1 MAVDKRAARLGALA
15 LVAVFLLGSIGA
27 RLWFLQTVRR
37 ETFQQQVSVSKT
49 RTQLLV
55 PERGRI
61 FDALGRILADN
72 RRVLTVT
79 VDRSIIRKTSNR
91 TELFTRLSG
100 LIGVSVQ
107 EMELRYQSGRY
118 SNFLPL
124 PLREDVPEDVV
135 LQIESRSEDFPGVRG
150 DEDWSRVYPYAPLAS
165 HVIGYLGLILDTQAQ
180 QYKDLGYLN
189 NEVVGQFGVEKSM
202 ESTLHGTWGKVVYE
216 VDSTNH
222 VVREISR
229 VEPVAGKDIQLTI
242 DLKIQ
247 QYAEEALQ
255 TELTLQRDTTDVTK
269 MARNPIDKLGNKKFT
284 GEAFVVDPNGNE
296 YLPYPAPAGSVV
308 VMDHETGQVIAMAS
322 YPNFDNR
329 WFNSGI
335 SGAKFK
341 QLFPNDPAH
350 PDKSILVNRAIQ
362 GQYNLGSTF
371 KPFVAYAAM
380 ITGILSPTETYTDKG
395 SYKLETIDRSVCNTG
410 VRCEYF
416 NATNPNTGRPSAYGP
431 VSVESALAISSDA
444 FFYRLGELTYSA
456 NRCRCL
462 LQDQVR
468 KFGFGSPSG
477 IELPFEFTGRVPDSD
492 LKKKLV
498 DQGKLAKGEVP
509 RLLVGDNVQTAIGQG
524 LLAASPLQLANAYS
538 TLANGGFLNTPHIVR
553 AIFQGGVPEIS
564 PGQVDLS
571 KGVVLTSF
579 DKAELVQQ
587 LDLPPVISDPIIAG
601 LKRVITGRGVRYPS
615 TFYHATTG
623 ETLFRNYPYD
633 KLTIAGKTGT
643 AQGFAS
649 KPWNDSSAFA
659 AFSTNPFKPYTV
671 VAYLEKS
678 GYGSK
683 AAAPV
688 VKCIFEALS
697 GSVHLDAVVP
707 SDPLDVTSLVPAAP
721 VSLPSSNC
729 LQNPFDPVRD

>member
-15 LVAVFLLGSIGA
+15 LVAVILLGSIGA
-27 RLWFLQTVRR
+27 RLWFLQTVKR

-61 FDALGRILADN
+61 FDALGRVLADN

-79 VDRSIIRKTSNR
+79 VDRSIIRRTSNR

-100 LIGVSVQ
+100 LLGVSVQ
-107 EMELRYQSGRY
+107 EMELRFQSGRY

-165 HVIGYLGLILDTQAQ
+165 HVIGYLGLILDTQVA
-180 QYKDLGYLN
+180 QYKELGYLN

-202 ESTLHGTWGKVVYE
+202 EATLHGTWGKVVYE

-242 DLKIQ
+242 DLTIQ
-247 QYAEEALQ
+247 QYAEQALQ
-255 TELTLQRDTTDVTK
+255 TELRLQRETTDVTH
-269 MARNPIDKLGNKKFT
+269 MARNPTDKLGNKKFT
-284 GEAFVVDPNGNE
+284 GEAFVLDASGNE
-296 YLPYPAPAGSVV
+296 YLPYSAPAGSVV

-329 WFNSGI
+329 WFNAGI

-341 QLFPNDPAH
+341 QLFPNDKAH

-380 ITGILSPTETYTDKG
+380 ITGIITPIEIYVDKG
-395 SYKLETIDRSVCNTG
+395 SYKLETIDRSICNTG

-416 NATNPNTGRPSAYGP
+416 NATNPNTGRPSSYGP

-444 FFYRLGELTYSA
+444 FFYRLGELTFKAGRS
-456 NRCRCL
+456 L

-468 KFGFGSPSG
+468 KFGFGTDSG
-477 IELPFEFTGRVPDSD
+477 IELPFEFGGRVPDTE

-498 DQGKLAKGEVP
+498 AQGKLAKGEVP

-524 LLAASPLQLANAYS
+524 LLAASPLQLANAYA
-538 TLANGGFLNTPHIVR
+538 TLANGGFLNKPHIVR
-553 AIFQGGVPEIS
+553 AVYQGGVPESS
-564 PGQVDLS
+564 PGQVDLA
-571 KGVVLTSF
+571 KGVVLAAY
-579 DKAELVQQ
+579 DKADLVEQI
-587 LDLPPVISDPIIAG
+587 DLPPAVSDPIVQG
-601 LKRVITGRGVRYPS
+601 LKRVVTGRGVRYPP

-623 ETLFRNYPYD
+623 ETLFRNYPYN

-659 AFSTNPFKPYTV
+659 AFSTNPLKPYTV
-671 VAYLEKS
+671 VAYLEKA

-688 VKCIFEALS
+688 VKCMFEALS
-697 GSVHLDAVVP
+697 GAVRLDAVAP
-707 SDPLDVTSLVPAAP
+707 SDPLDVTSQVAAEPAVLA
-721 VSLPSSNC
+721 STNC
-729 LQNPFDPVRD
+729 LQNPYDPVRD

>member
-15 LVAVFLLGSIGA
+15 LVSVILLGAIGA

-49 RTQLLV
+49 RSQLLV

-61 FDALGRILADN
+61 FDSQGRVMADN
-72 RRVLTVT
+72 RRILTVT
-79 VDRSIIRKTSNR
+79 VDRSVIRKGSNR
-91 TELFTRLSG
+91 KELFTRLSG
-100 LIGVSVQ
+100 LLKVSVQ
-107 EMELRYQSGRY
+107 EMEVRYQSGRY

-124 PLREDVPEDVV
+124 PLAEDVPEDVV

-150 DEDWSRVYPYAPLAS
+150 DEDWSRVYPFAPLAG

-180 QYKDLGYLN
+180 DYKQLGYLN
-189 NEVVGQFGVEKSM
+189 NEIVGQFGVEKSM
-202 ESTLHGTWGKVVYE
+202 ESALHGTWGKVVYE
-216 VDSTNH
+216 VDSANH
-222 VVREISR
+222 VVRELSR
-229 VEPVAGKDIQLTI
+229 VVPVPGKDIELTI
-242 DLKIQ
+242 DLKVQ
-247 QYAEEALQ
+247 QYAEQALQ
-255 TELTLQRDTTDVTK
+255 TELRQQRENTDIK
-269 MARNPIDKLGNKKFT
+269 RMAKNPVDKFGKPKFT
-284 GEAFVVDPNGNE
+284 GENFVVSSGAQ

-308 VMDHETGQVIAMAS
+308 VLNQDTGQVVAMAS

-329 WFNSGI
+329 WFNAGI

-341 QLFPNDPAH
+341 QLFPNDPQH

-380 ITGILSPTETYTDKG
+380 TSGILGPNETYLDQG
-395 SYKLETIDRSVCNTG
+395 SYKLQSIDKSVCATG

-416 NATNPNTGRPSAYGP
+416 NATNPVSGKPSTYGP

-444 FFYRLGELTYSA
+444 FFYRIGELSFQAGRT
-456 NRCRCL
+456 L

-468 KFGFGSPSG
+468 KFGFGAATG
-477 IELPFEFTGRVPDSD
+477 IDLPFEFSGRVPDNA

-498 DQGKLAKGEVP
+498 EQGKLSKGEVP

-524 LLAASPLQLANAYS
+524 LLAASPLQLANAYA
-538 TLANGGFLNTPHIVR
+538 TLANGGFLNRPHIVKSVY
-553 AIFQGGVPEIS
+553 QGGVPDS
-564 PGQVDLS
+564 GPNQVDLTQ
-571 KGVVLTSF
+571 GTLITSN
-579 DKAELVQQ
+579 DKPEVVQQ
-587 LDLPPVISDPIIAG
+587 IDLPPTVRDPIVRG
-601 LKRVITGRGVRYPS
+601 LKRVITGSGVNYPS
-615 TFYHATTG
+615 NFYHATTG
-623 ETLFRNYPYD
+623 ETLFKNYPYS

-659 AFSTNPFKPYTV
+659 AFSTNPFAPYTV

-697 GSVHLDAVVP
+697 NSVTVDDVSP
-707 SDPLDVTSLVPAAP
+707 SDPLDAASLVAAQP
-721 VSLPSSNC
+721 EALKDVAC

>member
-1 MAVDKRAARLGALA
+1 
-15 LVAVFLLGSIGA
+15 
-27 RLWFLQTVRR
+27 
-37 ETFQQQVSVSKT
+37 
-49 RTQLLV
+49 
-55 PERGRI
+55 
-61 FDALGRILADN
+61 
-72 RRVLTVT
+72 
-79 VDRSIIRKTSNR
+79 
-91 TELFTRLSG
+91 
-100 LIGVSVQ
+100 
-107 EMELRYQSGRY
+107 
-118 SNFLPL
+118 
-124 PLREDVPEDVV
+124 
-135 LQIESRSEDFPGVRG
+135 
-150 DEDWSRVYPYAPLAS
+150 
-165 HVIGYLGLILDTQAQ
+165 
-180 QYKDLGYLN
+180 LGYLN

-242 DLKIQ
+242 DLTIQ
-247 QYAEEALQ
+247 QYAEQALQ
-255 TELTLQRDTTDVTK
+255 TELRLQRETTDLTR
-269 MARNPIDKLGNKKFT
+269 MARNPTDKLGNKKFV
-284 GEAFVVDPNGNE
+284 GEAFVLDANGNE

-329 WFNSGI
+329 WFNAGI

-341 QLFPNDPAH
+341 QLFPNDKAH

-380 ITGILSPTETYTDKG
+380 ITGIITPIETYVDKG

-416 NATNPNTGRPSAYGP
+416 NATNPNTGRPSSYGP

-444 FFYRLGELTYSA
+444 FFYRLGELTFKAGRS
-456 NRCRCL
+456 L

-468 KFGFGSPSG
+468 KFGFGTDSG
-477 IELPFEFTGRVPDSD
+477 IELPFEFDGRVPDTE

-498 DQGKLAKGEVP
+498 EQGKLAKGEVP

-524 LLAASPLQLANAYS
+524 LLAASPLQLANAYA
-538 TLANGGFLNTPHIVR
+538 TLANGGFLNKPHIVR
-553 AIFQGGVPEIS
+553 AVYQGGVPESS
-564 PGQVDLS
+564 PGQVDLA
-571 KGVVLTSF
+571 KGVVLAAY
-579 DKAELVQQ
+579 DKADLVAQI
-587 LDLPPVISDPIIAG
+587 DLPPAVSDPIVAG
-601 LKRVITGRGVRYPS
+601 LKRVVTGRGVRYPS

-623 ETLFRNYPYD
+623 ETLFRNYPYA

-671 VAYLEKS
+671 VAYLEKA

-688 VKCIFEALS
+688 VKCMFEALS
-697 GSVHLDAVVP
+697 GVVKLDAVVP
-707 SDPLDVTSLVPAAP
+707 SDPLDVTSQVAAEPAVLA
-721 VSLPSSNC
+721 STNC
-729 LQNPFDPVRD
+729 LQNPYDPVRD

>member
-1 MAVDKRAARLGALA
+1 MAVDKRAARLAALA
-15 LVAVFLLGSIGA
+15 VVAVVLFGAIGA

-37 ETFQQQVSVSKT
+37 QTFQQQVSVSKT

-61 FDALGRILADN
+61 FDATGRVLADN
-72 RRVLTVT
+72 RRVLTVS
-79 VDRSIIRKTSNR
+79 VDRSIIRKNSNR

-100 LIGVSVQ
+100 LLGVSVQ
-107 EMELRYQSGRY
+107 EMETRYQSGRY

-124 PLREDVPEDVV
+124 PVREDVSEDVV
-135 LQIESRSEDFPGVRG
+135 LQIESRSENFPGVRG
-150 DEDWSRVYPYAPLAS
+150 DEDWSRVYPYAPLAG

-180 QYKDLGYLN
+180 AYKKLGYLN
-189 NEVVGQFGVEKSM
+189 NERVGQFGVEKSM

-222 VVREISR
+222 VVREIRR
-229 VEPVAGKDIQLTI
+229 VEPVSGKDIQLTI

-255 TELTLQRDTTDVTK
+255 TELRLQREATDTLH
-269 MARNPIDKLGNKKFT
+269 MARNPTDKLGNPKFA
-284 GEAFVVDPNGNE
+284 GENFVLDANGAQ

-308 VMDHETGQVIAMAS
+308 VMDHELGQVIAMAS

-329 WFNSGI
+329 WFNAGV

-380 ITGILSPTETYTDKG
+380 TTGIIAPLEVYTDKG

-416 NATNPNTGRPSAYGP
+416 NATNPNTGRPSQYGP

-444 FFYRLGELTYSA
+444 FFYRLGELTFKGGRS
-456 NRCRCL
+456 L

-468 KFGFGSPSG
+468 KFGFGSDSG
-477 IELPFEFTGRVPDSD
+477 IELPFEFNGRVPDNE

-498 DQGKLAKGEVP
+498 KEGKLAKGEVP

-524 LLAASPLQLANAYS
+524 LLAASPMQLANAYA
-538 TLANGGFLNTPHIVR
+538 TLANGGFLNRPHIVR
-553 AIFQGGVPEIS
+553 AIYQGGVPESS
-564 PGQVDLS
+564 PGNVDLT
-571 KGVVLTSF
+571 KGVIITAF
-579 DKAELVQQ
+579 DKADLIHQI
-587 LDLPPVISDPIIAG
+587 DLPPAINDPIVAG
-601 LKRVITGRGVRYPS
+601 LKRVITGRGVRYPD

-659 AFSTNPFKPYTV
+659 AFSTNPFSPYTV

-688 VKCIFEALS
+688 VKCVFEALS
-697 GSVHLDAVVP
+697 GAVRLDAVVP
-707 SDPLDVTSLVPAAP
+707 SDPLDVTSVLPANP
-721 VSLPSSNC
+721 VQLPSSLC
-729 LQNPFDPVRD
+729 LQNPYDPVRD